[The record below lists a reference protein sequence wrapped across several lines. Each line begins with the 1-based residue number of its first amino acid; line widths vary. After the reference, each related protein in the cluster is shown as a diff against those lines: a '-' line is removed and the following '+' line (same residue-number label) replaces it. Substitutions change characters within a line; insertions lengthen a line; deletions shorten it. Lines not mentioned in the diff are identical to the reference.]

1 MNRHIL
7 ILGLATVL
15 VLTATAG
22 CMGLGGPNPKIVED
36 SATKDVSL
44 SKGLVYN
51 VNAVIQNDGRDGD
64 ITVTAKLI
72 DEEKGF
78 VRDQVS
84 TVVFIPSGETKKVSL
99 TLDGD
104 VARTY
109 RYSIEVS

>member
-7 ILGLATVL
+7 ILGLAAVL
-15 VLTATAG
+15 VLTAG
-22 CMGLGGPNPKIVED
+22 CMGKVVED

-51 VNAVIQNDGRDGD
+51 VNAVIQNDGADGD
-64 ITVTAKLI
+64 VTVTAKLI
-72 DEEKGF
+72 DEEKEF
-78 VRDQVS
+78 VRDQAS
-84 TVVFIPSGETKKVSL
+84 TTVFIPSGETKKVSL

-109 RYSIEVS
+109 KYSIEVS

>member
-7 ILGLATVL
+7 ILGLAAVL
-15 VLTATAG
+15 VLTTG

-36 SATKDVSL
+36 SATKDISL

-109 RYSIEVS
+109 KYSIEVN